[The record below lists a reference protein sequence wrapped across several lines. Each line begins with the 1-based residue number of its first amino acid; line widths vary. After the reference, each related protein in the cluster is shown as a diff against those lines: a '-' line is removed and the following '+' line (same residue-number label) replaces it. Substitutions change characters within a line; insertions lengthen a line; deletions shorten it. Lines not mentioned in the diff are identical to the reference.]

1 MIYRAQF
8 AYPTPPGCRDEDF
21 VYFFD
26 GSNTPMLNQDV
37 QGLTLSNIPL
47 PLQQDAPF
55 YWRGIKVELR
65 GAGGGPAIPNVYVK
79 FRDCYLND
87 LSDGLVSAVTY
98 GFAQNPVIFGTA
110 DYTGAPV
117 PLEPEIYCPAGGLIQ
132 FFLSCPTGTVSY
144 PMVTLF
150 GVKRFKNCGGTS

>member
-8 AYPTPPGCRDEDF
+8 CYPTPPGCRDEDF
-21 VYFFD
+21 VYYFD
-26 GSNTPMLNQDV
+26 GSNTPMLDQDV
-37 QGLTLSNIPL
+37 QGLRLANIPL

-65 GAGGGPAIPNVYVK
+65 TGGGGPSIPNFYVK
-79 FRDCYLND
+79 FQDCYLND

-98 GFAQNPVIFGTA
+98 GFAQNPVIFGQA

-132 FFLSCPTGTVSY
+132 FFLSCPTGTAVY
-144 PMVTLF
+144 PLVTLF
-150 GVKRFKNCGGTS
+150 GVKRFKDCGGNS